1 MKASLMLVMVSLM
14 LMKVYIFN
22 TTIPLMLM
30 KVEMITLVTT
40 YKVNKK

>member
-1 MKASLMLVMVSLM
+1 MLVMVSLM

-30 KVEMITLVTT
+30 KVELMFTLVTT